1 MADVSILDIAGS
13 QWNFKD
19 ENARNKILAL
29 ERKFSALSTYS
40 TSEEINT
47 GKTWID
53 GKTIYRRTFDLTLS
67 SDNQHAVILPS
78 GVTVVNYFAS
88 GVRKDNVK
96 IGFPYLI
103 PQDGT
108 ASAAFIM
115 RENEYYFR
123 AGYAFVS
130 SHCPMSA
137 KLTVEYT
144 KSS

>member
-19 ENARNKILAL
+19 ENARNQILAL
-29 ERKFSALSTYS
+29 ERKFSALTTYS

-53 GKTIYRRTFDLTLS
+53 GKIIYRRSFNLTING
-67 SDNQHAVILPS
+67 DNQHAQVIPTGS
-78 GVTVVNYFAS
+78 TIINYFAT
-88 GVRKDNVK
+88 GVRKDGIK
-96 IGFPYLI
+96 IGFPYI
-103 PQDGT
+103 VPQDGS
-108 ASAAFIM
+108 ASASFII

-123 AGYAFVS
+123 AGSYYTSAY
-130 SHCPMSA
+130 CPMSA
-137 KLTVEYT
+137 TLTVEYT

>member
-1 MADVSILDIAGS
+1 MADVKILDINGS

-19 ENARNKILAL
+19 ENARNQILAV
-29 ERKFSALSTYS
+29 ERKFSALTTYS
-40 TSEEINT
+40 ASEEINT

-53 GKTIYRRTFDLTLS
+53 GKTIYRRTFDLTLT
-67 SDNQHAVILPS
+67 SDNQHAPILPV
-78 GVTVVNYFAS
+78 GATAIDYFAS

-123 AGYAFVS
+123 AGYAFIS

-137 KLTVEYT
+137 KLTVEYI